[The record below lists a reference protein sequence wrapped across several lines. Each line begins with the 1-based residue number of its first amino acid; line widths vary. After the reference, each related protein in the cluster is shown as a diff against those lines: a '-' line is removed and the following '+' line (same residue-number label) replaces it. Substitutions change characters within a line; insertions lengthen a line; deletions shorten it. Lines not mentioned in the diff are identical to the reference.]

1 MNFID
6 KIIFKLSK
14 KIYIKRFI
22 KKNYTNMRYKRYGF
36 TDCYFEDIYC
46 YYNIKLTYDS
56 FNIENGTYN
65 HFFSDLDKNLNYKKN
80 HQPVIKERL
89 DEYYN
94 ELYPLFNR
102 IILNGKLENKLQT
115 KNKIKVNK
123 I

>member
-22 KKNYTNMRYKRYGF
+22 KKNYTNMRYKRYGC
-36 TDCYFEDIYC
+36 TDYYFEDIYC

-56 FNIENGTYN
+56 FNIENGIYN

-80 HQPVIKERL
+80 HKHVIKERL

-102 IILNGKLENKLQT
+102 IILNGKLEEKLQT
-115 KNKIKVNK
+115 KNKTKVNK